1 MRSMI
6 LAATIA
12 LLSLVTTALAAEQMH
27 GMKTDHSSQKMD
39 ARRGGSPADKAF
51 EKAMNDMHKSMM
63 IDYSGNPDVD
73 FVRGMIPH
81 HQGAI
86 DMARIELKYGKDPE
100 LRKLAQDIIAA
111 QESEIAGMKAW
122 LKKHGK

>member
-1 MRSMI
+1 MRLTIVAAAVAYFS
-6 LAATIA
+6 LA
-12 LLSLVTTALAAEQMH
+12 TTALAAEQMH
-27 GMKTDHSSQKMD
+27 GMKIDHSSHKMD
-39 ARRGGSPADKAF
+39 AKMGASPADKAF

-122 LKKHGK
+122 LKRHGK